1 MGNMEDLVT
10 LVFFKIKSKNLVSW
24 GILMQIFQNVIY
36 FQIQSFYNV
45 SMTSYRYFSKPC
57 NFAIFEGRSSEFG
70 KLGYF
75 DMFIKVLVFHKYYF
89 IC

>member
-1 MGNMEDLVT
+1 MGNMEGLVT
-10 LVFFKIKSKNLVSW
+10 LVFLKIESTNLANW
-24 GILMQIFQNVIY
+24 GIVMQIFQKGLY
-36 FQIQSFYNV
+36 FQILSFYDV
-45 SMTSYRYFSKPC
+45 SMTC

-75 DMFIKVLVFHKYYF
+75 DMFIKVSVFHKYYF